1 MLNEYDIRFMEN
13 TVSEIINSWNDSLI
27 VLVPL
32 PMDQQTNWNPIL
44 KEGKMIYTKKS
55 IPAERKY
62 IVNNYDTNV
71 KPDDMG
77 DLQEGTI
84 LYAIPLDITIDKDM
98 LFMIDGETDVYRL
111 RSMRGRIGEILII
124 LYRLNGIEEMI
135 IQE

>member
-84 LYAIPLDITIDKDM
+84 LYAIPLGITIDKDM